1 MMQRMTTSKIRNVL
15 HSFTHNHSKSGGK
28 KADSIIMYIHSSTS

>member
-15 HSFTHNHSKSGGK
+15 HSFTHNHSKSGG
-28 KADSIIMYIHSSTS
+28 DSIIMYIHSSTS